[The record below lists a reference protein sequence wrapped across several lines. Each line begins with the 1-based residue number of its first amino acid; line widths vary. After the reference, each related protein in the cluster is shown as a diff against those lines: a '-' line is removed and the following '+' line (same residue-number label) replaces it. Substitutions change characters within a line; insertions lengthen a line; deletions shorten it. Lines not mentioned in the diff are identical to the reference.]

1 MISRQKFFVQGSRLP
16 IEENTK
22 IEFKNHKLISI
33 EEMSGSGFIPRMAP
47 IRIVFENSHI
57 KWDASSQWSFRTKVK
72 RKRSS
77 GKRTPKVSR
86 SL

>member
-1 MISRQKFFVQGSRLP
+1 MSSKEKKIEKMISRKNFFVQGSRLP

-47 IRIVFENSHI
+47 IRIVFESHLRGLCG
-57 KWDASSQWSFRTKVK
+57 A
-72 RKRSS
+72 
-77 GKRTPKVSR
+77 
-86 SL
+86 